1 MTQPA
6 VHPRSG
12 FTPCYIK
19 ALAGAALAFGLSHA
33 GQALVVSA
41 SRYGLSHPRF
51 DALLSLSFFELLEA
65 IIFFIVAVVAA
76 LLPAKVADS
85 YISVPTTKMVSLFG
99 WLGALAGVTYL
110 PLCAGVS
117 ASILPSIDDPTYL
130 QRCIEYLLPMAL
142 AGIVGGRL
150 FGSCR
155 AAYLGDERSV
165 GEEKGLG
172 AKAR

>member
-1 MTQPA
+1 MTQAA

-19 ALAGAALAFGLSHA
+19 ALAGAALAFGFSHA
-33 GQALVVSA
+33 VQALVVSA

-51 DALLSLSFFELLEA
+51 DALLSLTFFEVIES
-65 IIFFIVAVVAA
+65 IIFFIVALVAV
-76 LLPAKVADS
+76 LLPARVADRH
-85 YISVPTTKMVSLFG
+85 ISPSTTKMASLFG

-130 QRCIEYLLPMAL
+130 QRCIEYLLPMML

-155 AAYLGDERSV
+155 TAYLGNERWAGGERS
-165 GEEKGLG
+165 EE
-172 AKAR
+172 